1 MCLRNVM
8 ITTFFCIGLITGIFH
23 VSAQLS
29 DSGIFGVQNI
39 GIPLIPGHSGSD
51 YIFIGDYSDGQIRIL
66 APGLY
71 YCTDNMRTTSED
83 YAIRLENQ
91 SVTLDGSGHQ
101 VMGSGGFCDG
111 VQILPESYQCIIR
124 NFSLIS
130 DFYHGIYSE
139 GEYAFIHN
147 NTIRNASAHGIQS
160 RGNYSQIHFNTVE
173 DTGDV
178 CIFSYGDNSSL
189 YHNYVFRGRNGIL
202 NHGNH
207 ADISRN
213 YAINNYRYGI
223 AAGGVFVGPDPG
235 DTGKGY
241 YTIMKDNI
249 ALMNG
254 YSGLISY
261 MPHGVV
267 YDNIAIQN
275 SRAGIDTT
283 VRSNNTTLSGN
294 MVMNNTLGIRISDQA
309 RDLIVRQN
317 RITAHTQADLF
328 ILQNNSCGYGAIFD
342 NYFGSLVHL
351 DGAGHIEN
359 FTWTNPNGPTPGKN
373 IISGPFI
380 AGNYWSNPD
389 GNGWSDIQA
398 PTVTGY
404 SQVPYEVKSGQGVYD
419 TAPLVRVLPRVENF
433 YPYSGR
439 AGDSIDY
446 VVIGKNLKDGALVN
460 LTRPGEV
467 NLTSIASLSGGN
479 LSGSLWIPPVTLPGP
494 WNVSV
499 NQGGLFSNDDIQFII
514 LPPVPV
520 ITGLI
525 PGGAVQNLY
534 IEPFQVIITG
544 TGFDTVSGTS
554 NVTVDGFV
562 VPYTIESATRINA
575 TFPEAVDNTLGNHP
589 VIVTGMSGSSDPYTF
604 IVSSDRFTIDASSDE
619 IGWINPS
626 GVFTVEPGTCISFE
640 FMPTAGARI
649 KNLTVNSVE
658 QSIESPFVIPA
669 VDRDYAVRLN
679 NEPLPGV
686 IIAAFYA
693 SSNDE
698 YSITFKDASFGSPD
712 ALTWDFGDGTTSTGN
727 EVKHTYIKDGVY
739 RVTLWARTALSQSQV
754 TGEVHIPLQVDHG
767 SSLFFKS

>member
-419 TAPLVRVLPRVENF
+419 TAPLVR
-433 YPYSGR
+433 
-439 AGDSIDY
+439 
-446 VVIGKNLKDGALVN
+446 IGH
-460 LTRPGEV
+460 
-467 NLTSIASLSGGN
+467 
-479 LSGSLWIPPVTLPGP
+479 
-494 WNVSV
+494 NVSS
-499 NQGGLFSNDDIQFII
+499 FADEWTII
-514 LPPVPV
+514 HPIGN
-520 ITGLI
+520 ITYPRYSDPYYI
-525 PGGAVQNLY
+525 TQAKPGAVLNNLR
-534 IEPFQVIITG
+534 
-544 TGFDTVSGTS
+544 
-554 NVTVDGFV
+554 VDGFLNA
-562 VPYTIESATRINA
+562 SA
-575 TFPEAVDNTLGNHP
+575 P
-589 VIVTGMSGSSDPYTF
+589 SYTF
-604 IVSSDRFTIDASSDE
+604 SSIDQDHIIETNGSPEQDQVHVRFTYS
-619 IGWINPS
+619 PS
-626 GVFTVEPGTCISFE
+626 VGNYPLKVQFTD
-640 FMPTAGARI
+640 
-649 KNLTVNSVE
+649 NS
-658 QSIESPFVIPA
+658 I
-669 VDRDYAVRLN
+669 
-679 NEPLPGV
+679 
-686 IIAAFYA
+686 
-693 SSNDE
+693 
-698 YSITFKDASFGSPD
+698 GSPNS
-712 ALTWDFGDGTTSTGN
+712 WYWQFGDGSNSTEKDPEHIYMIPGRYSVSLRAYNDITGGN
-727 EVKHTYIKDGVY
+727 SVCNNCITV
-739 RVTLWARTALSQSQV
+739 L
-754 TGEVHIPLQVDHG
+754 
-767 SSLFFKS
+767 